1 MTDGSDEQPGDPD
14 SRSGEGGSQ
23 SDDVDVSAGGNASS
37 GSVELVGTAHV
48 SAESVERVEA
58 AIEEHRPD
66 VVAVELDES
75 RYRQLKGDTPADIDP
90 RDLLSG
96 GAVFQLLAYWLLSY
110 VQARLGEK
118 FGVDPG
124 ADMRAAVEAAESRG
138 IDVALVD
145 RDIQVTIRRF
155 WRRMT
160 LWQKLKLLGSLV
172 ASMLGFGPDLEEGG
186 LEDFD
191 VEDLTDTDV
200 VTAMLEE
207 FRRFSPGGAEA
218 LIDER
223 DAFIAHKLVDLREA
237 GLHVVAV
244 VGAGHRE
251 GIERYLA
258 DPASLP
264 PRESLTGSGSR
275 SGLPW
280 GKMVGYGFTLGFLVF
295 FGLLFMAGVRDRF
308 LLKLFAAWF
317 AINGIFAFTFAKV
330 AGARWSSATVGGLV
344 AWMTSINPLLA
355 PGWFTGYL
363 ELRHRPVNIADVSTM
378 NEILGDT
385 ESPMRVVLSNLTDV
399 PLFRLVAIV
408 AMTNVGSIV
417 ASGLFVTAILP
428 TMSGEIGGVGGIS
441 EHMVDGAERSAR
453 LIWEAL

>member
-1 MTDGSDEQPGDPD
+1 MTDGQDDLSDDPD
-14 SRSGEGGSQ
+14 TPSTDPPRHGSI
-23 SDDVDVSAGGNASS
+23 
-37 GSVELVGTAHV
+37 ELVGTAHV
-48 SAESVERVEA
+48 SAESVDRVEA
-58 AIEEHRPD
+58 AIEEHDPD

-110 VQARLGEK
+110 VQSRLGEK

-160 LWQKLKLLGSLV
+160 LWEKLKLVGSLGL
-172 ASMLGFGPDLEEGG
+172 SMLGFGPDLEDDDLAAFE
-186 LEDFD
+186 
-191 VEDLTDTDV
+191 VEDLTDADV

-223 DAFIAHKLVDLREA
+223 DAFIAHKLVDLRA
-237 GLHVVAV
+237 SGVDVVAV

-264 PRESLTGSGSR
+264 PRDSLVGSGGR

-280 GKMVGYGFTLGFLVF
+280 AKIVGYAFTLGFLVF

-308 LLKLFAAWF
+308 LLELFAAWF
-317 AINGIFAFTFAKV
+317 LINGVFASGFAKI
-330 AGARWSSATVGGLV
+330 AGARWSSATVGGLL

-363 ELRHRPVNIADVSTM
+363 ELRHRPVNIADVATM

-385 ESPMRVVLSNLTDV
+385 ESPIRVVFSNLTDV

-417 ASGLFVTAILP
+417 ASGLFVAVVLP
-428 TMSGEIGGVGGIS
+428 VMGAQIGGVDGIS
-441 EHMVDGAERSAR
+441 QLMIEGAERSAR
-453 LIWEAL
+453 LVWEVVQ